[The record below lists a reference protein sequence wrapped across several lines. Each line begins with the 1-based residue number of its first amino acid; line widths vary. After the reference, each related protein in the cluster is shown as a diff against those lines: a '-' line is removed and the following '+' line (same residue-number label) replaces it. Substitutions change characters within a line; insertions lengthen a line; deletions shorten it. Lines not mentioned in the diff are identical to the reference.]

1 MDIRK
6 RRIKGIFVLSV
17 LIILC
22 LFIASVFSMF
32 IPQKTTNAIISSS
45 SVVEVEELLN
55 TGYENYNDN
64 SKNIFNKNNIRLL
77 YEKLTGESGA
87 NFNTVKSLG
96 TKTSADFRRLNDNND
111 IIVTLGGKKWTVTYL
126 TQANGNVVLD
136 LWLANIDTNTS
147 PYNNSE
153 LHDSTDLY
161 PSGMYSTSYIRVST
175 LNNGGK
181 YKVDKDALSDDQQ
194 QNVKNNFAM
203 FTMDNSQINTSI
215 KKYLLTP
222 EQVGYQANENSKD
235 INFRV
240 SAINNG
246 LSRNNDAYEK
256 VPDAVWYGDGSYCWE
271 DKDYYG
277 DWKSDYVWLPGSAEL
292 GAGIDESNFDGIWK
306 TSIEQRKASSLY
318 YLRSTM
324 CGNCYI
330 DIVLQNGTYSY
341 GTGTTARGVRPAIHL
356 NLSEVNEVSAPTDV
370 SIDYAGKQLS
380 LDDVPAEK
388 KTWYDSS
395 SIDLTYPSGMMDVGT
410 YRVMAKIKPELQAE
424 EIMFSGTPDTSKG
437 ETDYIRYFD
446 FVITEKTLRADF
458 NKTVSPPTVKAVEED
473 LAEKDKSLADSI
485 LKIQYTDDK
494 GNTSFDTPSKVGTYT
509 AKVIFNSS
517 VTESKN
523 YKLDKEYTD
532 TVFIDKIP
540 IKLPTFDPSEWYTYD
555 STEQTYI
562 LDYNSD
568 EVEVTLVNDYNGA
581 IDFDGTFI
589 TVTKAGEYKDA
600 LKAHLKRKY
609 NATDNSGITVWDI
622 SGNSPEDQYLS
633 FEVKKKALQFTID
646 STDGVID
653 GRVGEALSINVRYVN
668 NNPYGNDV
676 VNYVINATRAGT
688 TTTIKNL
695 GSGSVVK
702 NKPAES
708 VELDMTKLRI
718 AGDWVLSIEAEDGEG
733 NYTVTLASAVTLKL
747 VKAGGSTDLVWWFR
761 VDGKDTY
768 ETVSAKVGET
778 SVNFE
783 PDEKKVYGKGEYSFY
798 ATAPD
803 GYEIDEN
810 YDENGF
816 AGGYKDT
823 VGINAGEYR
832 TQVRI
837 KKTGETSG
845 TTYEIVWSVEKAMFN
860 LSNVKWLYDGKLPY
874 NGGKEIEE
882 KLDPEALPKELKA

>member
-1 MDIRK
+1 
-6 RRIKGIFVLSV
+6 
-17 LIILC
+17 
-22 LFIASVFSMF
+22 
-32 IPQKTTNAIISSS
+32 
-45 SVVEVEELLN
+45 
-55 TGYENYNDN
+55 
-64 SKNIFNKNNIRLL
+64 
-77 YEKLTGESGA
+77 
-87 NFNTVKSLG
+87 
-96 TKTSADFRRLNDNND
+96 
-111 IIVTLGGKKWTVTYL
+111 
-126 TQANGNVVLD
+126 
-136 LWLANIDTNTS
+136 
-147 PYNNSE
+147 
-153 LHDSTDLY
+153 
-161 PSGMYSTSYIRVST
+161 
-175 LNNGGK
+175 
-181 YKVDKDALSDDQQ
+181 
-194 QNVKNNFAM
+194 
-203 FTMDNSQINTSI
+203 
-215 KKYLLTP
+215 
-222 EQVGYQANENSKD
+222 
-235 INFRV
+235 
-240 SAINNG
+240 
-246 LSRNNDAYEK
+246 
-256 VPDAVWYGDGSYCWE
+256 
-271 DKDYYG
+271 
-277 DWKSDYVWLPGSAEL
+277 
-292 GAGIDESNFDGIWK
+292 
-306 TSIEQRKASSLY
+306 
-318 YLRSTM
+318 
-324 CGNCYI
+324 
-330 DIVLQNGTYSY
+330 
-341 GTGTTARGVRPAIHL
+341 
-356 NLSEVNEVSAPTDV
+356 
-370 SIDYAGKQLS
+370 
-380 LDDVPAEK
+380 
-388 KTWYDSS
+388 
-395 SIDLTYPSGMMDVGT
+395 
-410 YRVMAKIKPELQAE
+410 
-424 EIMFSGTPDTSKG
+424 
-437 ETDYIRYFD
+437 
-446 FVITEKTLRADF
+446 
-458 NKTVSPPTVKAVEED
+458 VEED

-798 ATAPD
+798 ETAPD

-882 KLDPEALPKELKA
+882 KLDPEALPKELKATYSNNVGINVGVDDGRARVVFSFADASYENNYVLPIQGDTDTYEGSNFEWEKDWEVVAAEIKLGSPNDWKDVEGEDEEGNKYTYKVLADEKAEGVVEYVYYETDSRGNVIEPKKELSLEDIRVSATERKYYVAYPKIKAGFAQNYKFPAGVSDPDGYYSPHYTVGGGSTAVQVAIEKNEIEYNNG